1 MPPRA
6 ELPELTFAGPA
17 ELEVW
22 LEEHHLTHAGIW
34 LLLAKKDT
42 GATTV
47 SYVEAVELALCFGWI
62 DGQARRI
69 DEVHYA
75 VRFTPRRSRSVWSKR
90 NVERVERLTAASRM
104 RPAGLAQVGAAKAD
118 GRWAAA
124 YDGSAEIAVP
134 QDLQTAFDVDPT
146 LAAAFAALK
155 AAERYAVL
163 YRLQTA
169 VKPETRARRLAR
181 FLDGLAPGPG

>member
-6 ELPELTFAGPA
+6 DLPELTFAGPA
-17 ELEVW
+17 ELEAW

-42 GATTV
+42 GVVSV
-47 SYVEAVELALCFGWI
+47 SYVEAVELGLCFGWI

-75 VRFTPRRSRSVWSKR
+75 VRFTPRRARSVWSKR

-104 RPAGLAQVGAAKAD
+104 RPAGLAKVAAAQAD

-124 YDGSAEIAVP
+124 YDGSVAIAVP
-134 QDLQTAFDVDPT
+134 PDLQVALDADPDR
-146 LAAAFAALK
+146 AATFAALK
-155 AAERYAVL
+155 AAERYAIL
-163 YRLQTA
+163 YGLQTA

-181 FLDGLAPGPG
+181 CLDGLASEP